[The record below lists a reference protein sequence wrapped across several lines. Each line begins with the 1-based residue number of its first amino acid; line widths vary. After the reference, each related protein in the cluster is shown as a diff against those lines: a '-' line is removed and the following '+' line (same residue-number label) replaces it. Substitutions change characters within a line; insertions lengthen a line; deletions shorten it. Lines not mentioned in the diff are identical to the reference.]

1 MDRKK
6 IDVSIVIPVFNAA
19 SYLSDCLKSV
29 DEQEFNGLLE
39 IILVNDGSVD
49 GSDVLCE
56 EYQRNSKTPV
66 IYIRH
71 EKNQGV
77 SIARN
82 SGLDSASGK
91 YFFFLD
97 ADDVMPPMSI
107 QKLFLAAEKNKADVT
122 KGNFSWLA
130 EGGGQYMGYEAR
142 HCHVYHGRDVLTVLL
157 RHEKVRG
164 HSCGKLF
171 LRSVGDTRFI
181 SDLAMAEDLLFC
193 VDFFSK
199 SEKLVVIPDDVYEYR
214 RHPESVTS
222 NKYNTGIYIDWF
234 DAVEKISPY
243 LLNGSQKNGYK
254 MLKIRTLFQSLNEAK
269 RLNSP
274 NLKKIINDIFERE
287 KSWGLS
293 MISCSTVFIS
303 SPKTFFRYIKYKFIS
318 LYLKTIL

>member
-49 GSDVLCE
+49 GSDILCE
-56 EYQRNSKTPV
+56 EYQRNSKNPV

-97 ADDVMPPMSI
+97 ADDAMPPMSI

-130 EGGGQYMGYEAR
+130 EGGAQYMGYEAR

-164 HSCGKLF
+164 HPWGKLF
-171 LRSVGDTRFI
+171 LRSVGETRFI

-293 MISCSTVFIS
+293 MISCSNVFIS
-303 SPKTFFRYIKYKFIS
+303 SPKTFFRYIKYKVIS